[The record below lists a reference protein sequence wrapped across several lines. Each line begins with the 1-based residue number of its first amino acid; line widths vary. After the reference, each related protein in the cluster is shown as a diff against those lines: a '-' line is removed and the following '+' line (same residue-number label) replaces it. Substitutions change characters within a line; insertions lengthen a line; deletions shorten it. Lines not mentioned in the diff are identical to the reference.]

1 MGRRASNPS
10 CPPSPARSLRRQPFS
25 ASLSRLF
32 QRNRAGTASIPAPAH
47 PPQHPSSPL
56 RIGER
61 QRKEKQQVSGPP
73 TKSPP
78 NQTRG
83 EMYFKCRRMARAGRR
98 FPIPV
103 GTYSEYPRFKRTCT
117 PVQVRAQRLFF
128 WTVHCA
134 AVGGCAAYG
143 CGIPPAGAA
152 RFLFGKTKRKWGV
165 DCQAINIAYIHPIGR
180 PPASHG
186 DQKNQFSTYETENFT
201 DPNPGVIQKR
211 SEPIWRLESIIPP
224 RSGG

>member
-1 MGRRASNPS
+1 MARHRSGSMFRYFRIY
-10 CPPSPARSLRRQPFS
+10 RSLLLPRFYQEISSQKTRTAGHFQISRKFS
-25 ASLSRLF
+25 AP
-32 QRNRAGTASIPAPAH
+32 QAPG
-47 PPQHPSSPL
+47 Q
-56 RIGER
+56 R
-61 QRKEKQQVSGPP
+61 QRKEKQRVSG
-73 TKSPP
+73 TSIAVSALP
-78 NQTRG
+78 NPREPGLRDGTRP
-83 EMYFKCRRMARAGRR
+83 ARAGKR

-103 GTYSEYPRFKRTCT
+103 GTYSEDPRLKQTCT
-117 PVQVRAQRLFF
+117 HVQVCAQRLFF

-186 DQKNQFSTYETENFT
+186 GQKNQFSTYETENFT

>member
-1 MGRRASNPS
+1 MARHRSGSMFRYFRIY
-10 CPPSPARSLRRQPFS
+10 RSLLLPRFYQEISSQKTRTAGHFQISRKFS
-25 ASLSRLF
+25 AP
-32 QRNRAGTASIPAPAH
+32 QAPG
-47 PPQHPSSPL
+47 QH
-56 RIGER
+56 
-61 QRKEKQQVSGPP
+61 QRKEKQRVSG
-73 TKSPP
+73 TSNEVSAKP
-78 NQTRG
+78 NPREPVLRDGTRP
-83 EMYFKCRRMARAGRR
+83 ARAGKR

-117 PVQVRAQRLFF
+117 HVQVRAQRLFF

-186 DQKNQFSTYETENFT
+186 GQKNQFSTYETENFT